1 MYPVLAMWDFHA
13 TIGGLIVGLLVGLSG
28 VGGGSLMMP
37 ILVLLLGVS
46 PLIAVGTD
54 LAYSVPTKLVGAIV
68 HKRQG
73 TIHAKLVGV
82 LCAGGIPGALLGLG
96 TLAFVKAHVDIDQL
110 NALLRHIIGVLLIII
125 AIAIVAAQI
134 ISTHRPAETVSIRAK
149 APLIIAIGAIV
160 GFLVSI
166 TSIGA
171 GSITLT
177 ALALVLPRLRLQQLV
192 GSDVAFAAII
202 VPIAAAGHMTLGSI
216 NWPLTLS
223 LLLGSVPGVY
233 AGSRLCAILPLPY
246 LRPVIAA
253 VLAFAGV
260 KLF

>member
-1 MYPVLAMWDFHA
+1 MWDFHA

-110 NALLRHIIGVLLIII
+110 NALLRHIIGVL
-125 AIAIVAAQI
+125 
-134 ISTHRPAETVSIRAK
+134 
-149 APLIIAIGAIV
+149 
-160 GFLVSI
+160 
-166 TSIGA
+166 
-171 GSITLT
+171 
-177 ALALVLPRLRLQQLV
+177 
-192 GSDVAFAAII
+192 
-202 VPIAAAGHMTLGSI
+202 
-216 NWPLTLS
+216 
-223 LLLGSVPGVY
+223 
-233 AGSRLCAILPLPY
+233 
-246 LRPVIAA
+246 
-253 VLAFAGV
+253 
-260 KLF
+260 